1 MVSRIHVPHM
11 AEIAKASSF
20 PPTALREMVSYQK
33 GSIVSRM
40 LINKSSGTVTLFAFD
55 EGESLSEHSAP
66 YDALLWVLEG
76 QAEVVIGGAPYSL
89 EGDQMVHLPAR
100 VPHAVK
106 AITPFKMMLIMIHE

>member
-1 MVSRIHVPHM
+1 M
-11 AEIAKASSF
+11 ADIKKPSSS

-66 YDALLWVLEG
+66 YDALLWILEG
-76 QAEVVIGGAPYSL
+76 KAEVMIGGTPYQM

-106 AITPFKMMLIMIHE
+106 AITTFKMMLIMIHE